1 MPLDSLEFQI
11 SAEVTC
17 TRLKLHNSGVF
28 REALNNPIN
37 AQATQGAPQA

>member
-1 MPLDSLEFQI
+1 MLADLAFQI

-17 TRLKLHNSGVF
+17 TGLKLHNFGVF